1 MNQQQSPESR
11 HLVAVIDGKPV
22 TTTLAIAEGVGR
34 PHHGVIQLV
43 RQHQADFEEF
53 GPLAFEMRMGEALP
67 QGGYGK
73 ATEFALLN
81 QHQATM
87 LLTYMRNTDVIR
99 KFKIALIKAFFAMAE
114 ELQHYRAQEIPGMAL
129 PLIDFPER
137 DRPAIVKTFLGN
149 AYINTA
155 TYFFCAAAA
164 RDNHSPEL
172 HQLVAAL
179 TSRTDLKKSL
189 PGAVFANHK
198 LKMALL
204 KSNPLW
210 SDIMYFH
217 SMGVSTATTARLC
230 GCHASTVKR
239 HLKKMEDAGLF
250 DDPLAGLKL
259 EVQA

>member
-1 MNQQQSPESR
+1 MNDQQNPESKD
-11 HLVAVIDGKPV
+11 LVTVINGQPF
-22 TTTLAIAEGVGR
+22 TTTMIIAEGVGNQ
-34 PHHGVIQLV
+34 HKNVLSMV
-43 RQHQADFEEF
+43 RQYQADLERY
-53 GPLAFEMRMGEALP
+53 GQLAFETRVVSSHGAGQP
-67 QGGYGK
+67 
-73 ATEFALLN
+73 TEFAHLN
-81 QHQATM
+81 ERQAT
-87 LLTYMRNTDVIR
+87 LLLSYMRNTDVIR
-99 KFKIALIKAFFAMAE
+99 AFKMAMVDAFFAMAE
-114 ELQHYRAQEIPGMAL
+114 ELQHLRRVQEIPGIAM

-155 TYFFCAAAA
+155 TYYFCAAAA
-164 RDNHSPEL
+164 RDNRSPEL

-179 TSRTDLKKSL
+179 TSRAEFKQSL

-210 SDIMYFH
+210 SDIMYFQ
-217 SMGVSTATTARLC
+217 SMGVSKATTARLC

-239 HLKKMEDAGLF
+239 HLKKMEESGLF

-259 EVQA
+259 EA